1 MLFLKRDNR
10 KGVSQVYAGNA
21 VKSIKIG
28 RPFKNANA
36 RHFNCQPFS
45 DSFLSAS
52 VKSSFQSA
60 VKTVALKGAISVK
73 IFGFVAF
80 AFILKKF
87 EFRIVSH

>member
-1 MLFLKRDNR
+1 MLFFNRDNR
-10 KGVSQVYAGNA
+10 KGVSQFYAGNA

-36 RHFNCQPFS
+36 RHFNGQPFS

-60 VKTVALKGAISVK
+60 VKNCSAEKSRLCKNLRVCRIFFYLKEI
-73 IFGFVAF
+73 
-80 AFILKKF
+80 
-87 EFRIVSH
+87 